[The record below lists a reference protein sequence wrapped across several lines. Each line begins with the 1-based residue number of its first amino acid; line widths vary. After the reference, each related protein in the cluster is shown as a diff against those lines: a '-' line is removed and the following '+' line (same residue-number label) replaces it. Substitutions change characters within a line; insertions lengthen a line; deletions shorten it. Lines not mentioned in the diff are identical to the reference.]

1 MSGDGC
7 WSGCVR
13 VQVRSPALAWAAP
26 ADLVPEMAPPAC
38 LPVPTARTVPA
49 TVVKRT
55 ISTIF
60 AKFAMK
66 GGLVREIRLSSK
78 TRFSNLMASVC
89 ECQGLNAD
97 KVCFFFEGKQ
107 LEPDQVTSDVEMYNG
122 AVVSVIA
129 WKLVYDSLDSSWQSS
144 GPSRIQES
152 REQLVIYTLEE
163 AGCVT
168 VAQAVQITGASSSQA
183 LVDAMEASG
192 WIHATPKLRQLIRDF
207 YGDPRS
213 PADTEESEDDVPLAR
228 INTVR
233 EENAGGSVCK
243 IEPEIPATS
252 A

>member
-1 MSGDGC
+1 MLLSL
-7 WSGCVR
+7 SLEASH
-13 VQVRSPALAWAAP
+13 QF
-26 ADLVPEMAPPAC
+26 
-38 LPVPTARTVPA
+38 PVEKA
-49 TVVKRT
+49 KRT

-60 AKFAMK
+60 ARFTMK
-66 GGLVREIRLSSK
+66 GGIVREIRLNSK
-78 TRFSNLMASVC
+78 ARFSKLMASVC
-89 ECQGLNAD
+89 ECEGLNAD
-97 KVCFFFEGKQ
+97 EVCFFFEGKQ

-129 WKLVYDSLDSSWQSS
+129 WTLVYDSLDSSWQSS

-183 LVDAMEASG
+183 LVDAMEAPG

-213 PADTEESEDDVPLAR
+213 PADAEESEDDVPLAR
-228 INTVR
+228 ITAVR
-233 EENAGGSVCK
+233 EEKRRRVGVQDRA
-243 IEPEIPATS
+243 
-252 A
+252 